1 MVLVKIFVSAEA
13 MLPLCLDLII
23 ASLML
28 VALALVLACVLV
40 DRRLV
45 ITIDLDLRIL
55 GLLRLMKVICTATQ
69 GCILL

>member
-23 ASLML
+23 ACLML

-40 DRRLV
+40 ERRLV
-45 ITIDLDLRIL
+45 ITVDLYLRIL
-55 GLLRLMKVICTATQ
+55 GLLRLMKVTCTATQ

>member
-1 MVLVKIFVSAEA
+1 MVLVKIFISAEA
-13 MLPLCLDLII
+13 MLPLLLDFII

-55 GLLRLMKVICTATQ
+55 
-69 GCILL
+69 